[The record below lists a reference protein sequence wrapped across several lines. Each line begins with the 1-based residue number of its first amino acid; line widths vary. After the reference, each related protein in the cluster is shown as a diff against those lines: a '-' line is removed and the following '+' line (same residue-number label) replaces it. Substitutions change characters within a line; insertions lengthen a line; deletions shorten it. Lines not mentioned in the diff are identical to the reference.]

1 MGAVCVCVGG
11 GWGGD
16 HYIRMG
22 SRDEQTKVVLF
33 SLIGSGGGGGYLQVW
48 KVGGGGGGGGVN
60 YLSLDGG
67 YHK

>member
-1 MGAVCVCVGG
+1 MCVWGG
-11 GWGGD
+11 GGGGGA
-16 HYIRMG
+16 HYIKIG

-33 SLIGSGGGGGYLQVW
+33 SLIGSGGGGDTYRSGKWGV
-48 KVGGGGGGGGVN
+48 GGVN

>member
-1 MGAVCVCVGG
+1 MCVEVGG
-11 GWGGD
+11 GGGA
-16 HYIRMG
+16 HYIRIG

-33 SLIGSGGGGGYLQVW
+33 SLIGSGGGGIPTGLESRER
-48 KVGGGGGGGGVN
+48 GGEGVN